1 MLEFRKKCNYLISAN
16 AFRLVVEDGLDLYGL
31 DLLIDLIYDLR
42 KDGINAGLLFC
53 LPEIGNKNIMRSFRK
68 ELRIII

>member
-1 MLEFRKKCNYLISAN
+1 M
-16 AFRLVVEDGLDLYGL
+16 VVEDGLDLYGL

-68 ELRIII
+68 ELRIIIKRVCEDSFWCNTKRI